1 MSYKKFL
8 KRLGKGNPR
17 KVTHQLKARAK
28 DLDINQRVK
37 LYAETTTSG
46 YFIDYLK
53 RKARNKNEYKYKR
66 NL

>member
-17 KVTHQLKARAK
+17 FATHTIKARAK

-37 LYAETTTSG
+37 LYAGTTKSG

-53 RKARNKNEYKYKR
+53 RKSEEQK
-66 NL
+66 

>member
-1 MSYKKFL
+1 MSYKKFI

-17 KVTHQLKARAK
+17 KVTHQIKARAK

-53 RKARNKNEYKYKR
+53 RKSEEQK
-66 NL
+66 

>member
-17 KVTHQLKARAK
+17 KAIHQVKAK
-28 DLDINQRVK
+28 GQDLDVNQRVK
-37 LYAETTTSG
+37 LYAETTSSG

-53 RKARNKNEYKYKR
+53 RKSEEQKWI
-66 NL
+66 

>member
-46 YFIDYLK
+46 
-53 RKARNKNEYKYKR
+53 
-66 NL
+66 